1 MPRENKVRSAGFEPA
16 TSAMP
21 LHIYTPEGFGAL
33 FPFID
38 LFFMLIHTGG
48 RPLAM
53 SNNLKNIE
61 IGGRQLQYVEQE
73 EDGHPVSVELTGV

>member
-1 MPRENKVRSAGFEPA
+1 
-16 TSAMP
+16 MP
-21 LHIYTPEGFGAL
+21 LHIYIPEGFGAL

-61 IGGRQLQYVEQE
+61 IGGRQLHYVEQ